1 MIKSGTATLPL
12 HYGAAPR
19 WLFEKMTRLSREL
32 VLLIASEFGSEE
44 LLRRLANP
52 YWFQALGCVL
62 GFDWQSSG
70 LTTTTCGALKEGIK
84 GLEKELGLFIC
95 GGKGKT
101 SRKTP
106 QEIQAWG
113 EKLGFEPTDLIK
125 TSKLTAKVDNNLVQ
139 DGYQLYHHNFFFT
152 AQGSW
157 AVVQQG
163 MNQVINRGVG
173 WARRYHW
180 FNPPRVQKDFL
191 EEPQSAIC
199 TEKKGFCLDLTAQ
212 KSRGVRDKIV
222 KLISEDPGELCGEL
236 GRIKKES
243 GNNKSLSNQQLCIF
257 ESIHCGE
264 GGKNLILPAR
274 HHILISDINPQRI
287 HQVLLKTYHYQPK
300 TFLNLIKTSGVGQK
314 TLRALTLLAELIY
327 GEEASYQDPAR
338 FSFAH
343 GGKDGHPYPVSRKI
357 YENSILFLH
366 DTVAKAKIGRTEK
379 IAALRRLSRIG
390 DIDGES
396 NLTRTGLALHCENN

>member
-1 MIKSGTATLPL
+1 MIRSGIATLPL
-12 HYGAAPR
+12 HFGAAPH
-19 WLFEKMTRLSREL
+19 WLFEKMACLSREMIT
-32 VLLIASEFGSEE
+32 LIASEFGTEE
-44 LLRRLANP
+44 LLKRLADP

-70 LTTTTCGALKEGIK
+70 LTTTTCAALKEGIK
-84 GLEKELGLFIC
+84 GLEEDLGLFIC

-106 QEIQAWG
+106 QEITSWG
-113 EKLGFEPTDLIK
+113 EKLGLEPQEFIK

-152 AQGSW
+152 STGSW

-163 MNQVINRGVG
+163 MNQTINGGVA

-180 FNPPRVQKDFL
+180 FNPPGVQKDFI

-199 TEKKGFCLDLTAQ
+199 TEKKGFCLDLTARQ
-212 KSRGVRDKIV
+212 SRGVRQKIV
-222 KLISEDPGELCGEL
+222 ALTDEDPGELCGEL
-236 GRIKKES
+236 GQIKNQLADKPS
-243 GNNKSLSNQQLCIF
+243 AHQQLCIF
-257 ESIHCGE
+257 ESIRDKE
-264 GGKNLILPAR
+264 VNLPSR
-274 HHILISDINPQRI
+274 HYILIKDINPQKI
-287 HQVLLKTYHYQPK
+287 YQILLKTYYQQPK
-300 TFLNLIKTSGVGQK
+300 NFLTLVKSEGVGAK

-327 GEEASYQDPAR
+327 GEEASYEDPAR

-343 GGKDGHPYPVSRKI
+343 GGKDGYPYPVNRKL

-366 DTVAKAKIGRTEK
+366 DAVAKAKIGRTEK
-379 IAALRRLSRIG
+379 IAAFHRLSQFQK
-390 DIDGES
+390 
-396 NLTRTGLALHCENN
+396 